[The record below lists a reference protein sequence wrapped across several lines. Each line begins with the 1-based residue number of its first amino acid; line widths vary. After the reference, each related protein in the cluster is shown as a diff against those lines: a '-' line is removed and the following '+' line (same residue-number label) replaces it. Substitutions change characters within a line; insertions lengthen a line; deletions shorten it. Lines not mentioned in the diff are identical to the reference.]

1 MTDHS
6 STWISAAEAC
16 RLLGVRRTTL
26 YAYVSRGFIR
36 SQPSR
41 RSPRERA
48 YAREDVARLR
58 RRVEARREP
67 DTAAAHALEWGMPIL
82 ESSISLIDG
91 QRLYLRGLDAIEL
104 ARSRTL
110 EEVAALI
117 WLGRLDAAM
126 PAAAVR
132 HIPRRATPHASF
144 ISRAQAVLA
153 AAASHDPRAMD
164 LRAARVAQTGARIMR
179 LLTLA
184 AGGAATT
191 GSQQLHRG
199 LARTWRLDDS
209 GADLIRAALVLCADH
224 ELNVSSFTAR
234 CVASAGSH
242 PYAVVSAG
250 LAALEGPRHGGAT
263 ARVESMLESL
273 RPARALEEAVAA
285 RLRRGESI

>member
-16 RLLGVRRTTL
+16 RLLGVRRATL

-48 YAREDVARLR
+48 YAHEDVARLR

-67 DTAAAHALEWGMPIL
+67 DTAAAHALERGMPIL

-126 PAAAVR
+126 PAVAVR

-179 LLTLA
+179 LLPLA
-184 AGGAATT
+184 AGGAAT
-191 GSQQLHRG
+191 GSHHLHRG
-199 LARTWRLDDS
+199 LARTWRLDDT
-209 GADLIRAALVLCADH
+209 GADVIRTALVLCADH
-224 ELNVSSFTAR
+224 
-234 CVASAGSH
+234 
-242 PYAVVSAG
+242 
-250 LAALEGPRHGGAT
+250 
-263 ARVESMLESL
+263 
-273 RPARALEEAVAA
+273 
-285 RLRRGESI
+285 

>member
-16 RLLGVRRTTL
+16 RLLGVQRATL

-48 YAREDVARLR
+48 YAHEDVARLR

-104 ARSRTL
+104 ARARPREKGPAL
-110 EEVAALI
+110 FGRGGPAA
-117 WLGRLDAAM
+117 GS

-132 HIPRRATPHASF
+132 HTPGRATPHLS
-144 ISRAQAVLA
+144 
-153 AAASHDPRAMD
+153 
-164 LRAARVAQTGARIMR
+164 
-179 LLTLA
+179 
-184 AGGAATT
+184 
-191 GSQQLHRG
+191 
-199 LARTWRLDDS
+199 
-209 GADLIRAALVLCADH
+209 
-224 ELNVSSFTAR
+224 
-234 CVASAGSH
+234 
-242 PYAVVSAG
+242 
-250 LAALEGPRHGGAT
+250 
-263 ARVESMLESL
+263 
-273 RPARALEEAVAA
+273 
-285 RLRRGESI
+285 